1 MHYYFNITL
10 VYVTLDKC
18 CSCPFC
24 SINIA
29 LLMLQVVTSSC
40 KMVSFRIFG
49 IALLHY
55 VKVSLFNSYIDC
67 CTSRAIFL
75 LSNYV
80 MLHFNMT

>member
-1 MHYYFNITL
+1 
-10 VYVTLDKC
+10 
-18 CSCPFC
+18 
-24 SINIA
+24 
-29 LLMLQVVTSSC
+29 MLQVVTSSC